1 MQARP
6 PLSLQSNRRRWHR
19 TAALTLGAALG
30 LSGLGLQ
37 PLLAQTGKPAA
48 KTAAAATTIA
58 TDKVALISLDDDPR
72 YGARRLERAY
82 PGHPGGRLLDAVQL
96 GIDDAEVALRGIRH
110 GLALQDAR
118 AASLEALPGLL
129 AQLKQERVKFWLLDL
144 PPEGVQLAVKAAGS
158 TALLLNLSAPHD
170 ELRGAQCAAQLLHT
184 LPSHA
189 MLQDA
194 LVQYLAARSWQNA
207 WVLQGPS
214 ADDALLL
221 AAWNRAAKR
230 YGIKT
235 AGIRAFKLSGDP
247 RERDLANTRLL
258 TTDRQHDLV
267 TVLDADGEF
276 ARTLPYATQQPRPVV
291 GSNGLMPLAWHPQ
304 WERNGGPQVSR
315 RFRKLAGRPMTGQ
328 DWSAWIARSGMRGPC
343 AAAASSSMAPRGPGC
358 RSGPGTAS
366 CVSRCSWR
374 MATAWWAWRRSTA
387 CCIRPRCSTRSASTS
402 ARAPARPP
410 PERHPDRS
418 LTPPRQHQARP

>member
-1 MQARP
+1 MQARTP
-6 PLSLQSNRRRWHR
+6 PSLHSNRRGWRR
-19 TAALTLGAALG
+19 TATLALGAALGLSG

-48 KTAAAATTIA
+48 KAAAAATTVA
-58 TDKVALISLDDDPR
+58 SDKVALISLDDDPR
-72 YGARRLERAY
+72 YAARRLELAY
-82 PGHPGGRLLDAVQL
+82 PGHPGGRLLDAAQL

-144 PPEGVQLAVKAAGS
+144 PPEAVQLAVKAAGS

-170 ELRGAQCAAQLLHT
+170 DLRGAHCAAQLLHT

-258 TTDRQHDLV
+258 SADRQHDLV

-328 DWSAWIARSGMRGPC
+328 DWSAWIAVRAVVAALVEQPQASAVGHARALRSGHIFVDGAKGPRL
-343 AAAASSSMAPRGPGC
+343 SFR
-358 RSGPGTAS
+358 
-366 CVSRCSWR
+366 
-374 MATAWWAWRRSTA
+374 AW
-387 CCIRPRCSTRSASTS
+387 
-402 ARAPARPP
+402 
-410 PERHPDRS
+410 DGQ
-418 LTPPRQHQARP
+418 LRQ

>member
-1 MQARP
+1 MQARTP
-6 PLSLQSNRRRWHR
+6 PSLPSNRHGWRR
-19 TAALTLGAALG
+19 TATLALGAALG
-30 LSGLGLQ
+30 LSGLAPLQ
-37 PLLAQTGKPAA
+37 AQTGKPTA
-48 KTAAAATTIA
+48 KASATVATSA

-72 YGARRLERAY
+72 YATRRLEQAY

-96 GIDDAEVALRGIRH
+96 GIDDSEVALRGIRH

-118 AASLEALPGLL
+118 ATRLEALPELL
-129 AQLKQERVKFWLLDL
+129 AKLKQERAKFWLLDL

-158 TALLLNLSAPHD
+158 TALLFNLSAPHD
-170 ELRGAQCAAQLLHT
+170 DLRGAHCAAQLLHT

-258 TTDRQHDLV
+258 SSDRQHDLV

-328 DWSAWIARSGMRGPC
+328 DWSAWIALRAVVATLVEQPQASAVGHARALRSGHIFVDGAKGPRLSFR
-343 AAAASSSMAPRGPGC
+343 AWDGQLRQPVFLAHGDGVVGLAPLDGVLHPTEVLDTLGIDQRE
-358 RSGPGTAS
+358 
-366 CVSRCSWR
+366 
-374 MATAWWAWRRSTA
+374 ST
-387 CCIRPRCSTRSASTS
+387 CKST
-402 ARAPARPP
+402 P
-410 PERHPDRS
+410 
-418 LTPPRQHQARP
+418 

>member
-1 MQARP
+1 MQARTP
-6 PLSLQSNRRRWHR
+6 PALHSNRRGWRR
-19 TAALTLGAALG
+19 FAALTLGTALS
-30 LSGLGLQ
+30 LSGLAPLQ
-37 PLLAQTGKPAA
+37 AQTGKPSA
-48 KTAAAATTIA
+48 KAAAATATLT

-72 YGARRLERAY
+72 YAARRLERAY

-110 GLALQDAR
+110 GLTLQDAR
-118 AASLEALPGLL
+118 AASLEALPELL
-129 AQLKQERVKFWLLDL
+129 AKLKQDRVRFWLLDL
-144 PPEGVQLAVKAAGS
+144 SPEGVQLAVKAAGS
-158 TALLLNLSAPHD
+158 TALLFNLSAPHD
-170 ELRGAQCAAQLLHT
+170 DLRGAHCAAQLLHT

-194 LVQYLAARSWQNA
+194 LVQYLASRSWQNA

-258 TTDRQHDLV
+258 SSDRQHDLV

-328 DWSAWIARSGMRGPC
+328 DWSAWVALRALVAALVEQPQASPVGHARALRSGHIFVDGAKGPRLSFR
-343 AAAASSSMAPRGPGC
+343 AWDGQLRQPVFLAHGDGVVGLAPLDGVLHPTEVLDTLGIDQRE
-358 RSGPGTAS
+358 
-366 CVSRCSWR
+366 
-374 MATAWWAWRRSTA
+374 ST
-387 CCIRPRCSTRSASTS
+387 CKST
-402 ARAPARPP
+402 P
-410 PERHPDRS
+410 
-418 LTPPRQHQARP
+418 